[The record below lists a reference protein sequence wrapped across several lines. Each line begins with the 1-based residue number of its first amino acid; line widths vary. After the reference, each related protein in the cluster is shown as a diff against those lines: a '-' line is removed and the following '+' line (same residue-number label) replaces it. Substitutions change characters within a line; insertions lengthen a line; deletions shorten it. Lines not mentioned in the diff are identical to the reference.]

1 MPRMLSLVAAVVLVV
16 LPAPGAAQPAP
27 VKGDAILKH
36 PLGVLAAKVVD
47 LIAAGKYDEVMA
59 LRTKGDQTDWQA
71 ASATEKREFG
81 DRMKSNAPSPAAFA
95 DMVRA
100 GGELIVEGETASL
113 MATTPAGMMRQA
125 FEREG
130 GQWRVSFGPMFIAD
144 RGGAAAPAPAKRVE
158 GAALPSH
165 PATEVVLQYV
175 DLVHAG
181 KIDEAIGKFGSTQ
194 AQAKWK
200 ALPAG
205 EKKESSEFRRRI
217 LPRRA
222 EMAKAL
228 QSGGVLLIEGDTA
241 TLNIIKIEPA
251 TAQNSKGS
259 STTVAIPL
267 TLENG
272 AWKIA
277 Q

>member
-1 MPRMLSLVAAVVLVV
+1 MSKISCLVAAVLILA

-27 VKGDAILKH
+27 LKGDPILKH

-59 LRTKGDQTDWQA
+59 LRTKEDQTDWKT
-71 ASATEKREFG
+71 ASAAEKKEFG
-81 DRMKSNAPSPAAFA
+81 DRMKQNAPSVKAFA

-100 GGELIVEGETASL
+100 GGELTIDGDSASL

-130 GQWRVSFGPMFIAD
+130 GQWRVSFGPMFM
-144 RGGAAAPAPAKRVE
+144 AAAGGPAAVPTTRIE
-158 GAALPSH
+158 GAELVKH
-165 PATEVVLQYV
+165 PAVAVVLQYA

-181 KIDEAIGKFGSTQ
+181 KVDEAIATVGSTR

-200 ALPAG
+200 ALPAS
-205 EKKESSEFRRRI
+205 EKKESAAFRARI
-217 LPRRA
+217 LPARA
-222 EMAKAL
+222 ELSKAI
-228 QSGGVLLIEGDTA
+228 QSGGLLLVEGDVA
-241 TLNIIKIEPA
+241 TLNLIKIEPA
-251 TAQNSKGS
+251 TAQNSKGT

-267 TLENG
+267 ALENG
-272 AWKIA
+272 QWKIA

>member
-1 MPRMLSLVAAVVLVV
+1 MHKALCLVAVATLA
-16 LPAPGAAQPAP
+16 LYSTTAAAQPAP

-36 PLGVLAAKVVD
+36 PLGVLATKVVD

-59 LRTKGDQTDWQA
+59 LRTKSDQTDWKA
-71 ASATEKREFG
+71 ASAAEKKEFG
-81 DRMKSNAPSPAAFA
+81 DRMKQNAPSARAFA

-100 GGELIVEGETASL
+100 GGELTIDGESASL

-130 GQWRVSFGPMFIAD
+130 GQWRVSFGPMFMAAA
-144 RGGAAAPAPAKRVE
+144 GAAAAPAARIE
-158 GAALPSH
+158 GAALAKH
-165 PATEVVLQYV
+165 PASAVVLQYA

-181 KIDEAIGKFGSTQ
+181 KVDEAIAKLGSTQ

-205 EKKESSEFRRRI
+205 EKKESAAFRARM
-217 LPRRA
+217 LPARA
-222 EMAKAL
+222 ELAKAI
-228 QSGGVLLIEGDTA
+228 QAGGLLLVEGDVA
-241 TLNIIKIEPA
+241 TLNLIKIEPA

-272 AWKIA
+272 QWKIA